1 MPTII
6 DCIQGSDEW
15 FAARL
20 GKVTASEF
28 HEVLNKKSGRKTY
41 MYKLAAEV
49 LSGMTQETYNNA
61 VMERGKELE
70 SEARE
75 YYSILL
81 GREIIR
87 IGFVEKDEWIGASPD
102 GFVVEEGL
110 IETKCPNSTT
120 HIQNIITGKIPTKY
134 IPQVQGQLWV
144 TGRKWCDYVSYD
156 PRITTKPFFCVRVER
171 DEEYIKNLEAE
182 TNVFVAELKELISK
196 VKADTF

>member
-1 MPTII
+1 MKVI

-81 GREIIR
+81 GRDIVQV
-87 IGFVEKDEWIGASPD
+87 GFVEYSEWIGASPD
-102 GFVVEEGL
+102 GFVGDDGLVEV
-110 IETKCPNSTT
+110 KCPNSTT
-120 HIQNIITGKIPTKY
+120 HIINLVKNSMPPQY
-134 IPQVQGQLWV
+134 IPQVQGLLWV
-144 TGRKWCDYVSYD
+144 TGHLWCDFISYD
-156 PRITTKPFFCVRVER
+156 PRMVNRPFFCIRITR
-171 DEEYIKNLEAE
+171 DEEYILNLQME
-182 TNVFVAELKELISK
+182 TEKFINELKELISK
-196 VKADTF
+196 VKAATF